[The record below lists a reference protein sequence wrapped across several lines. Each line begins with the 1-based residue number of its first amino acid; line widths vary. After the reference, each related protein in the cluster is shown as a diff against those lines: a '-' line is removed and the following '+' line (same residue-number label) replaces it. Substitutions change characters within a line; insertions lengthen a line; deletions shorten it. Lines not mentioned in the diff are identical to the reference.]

1 MIFERSRLN
10 VGCGKHSPQNP
21 YNAQRFRR
29 IYKALADLVIA
40 PRQRRLPTEQSR
52 LNVLRLQHAC
62 WAIEAILL
70 ADPNDNRVQAIIA
83 DLARMAPADR
93 PWSITRL
100 DAERLW
106 LDCLI
111 TLRQRGVL

>member
-1 MIFERSRLN
+1 MDAL
-10 VGCGKHSPQNP
+10 
-21 YNAQRFRR
+21 RF
-29 IYKALADLVIA
+29 
-40 PRQRRLPTEQSR
+40 
-52 LNVLRLQHAC
+52 QHAY

-111 TLRQRGVL
+111 TLRQQGAL